1 MKQILDDI
9 VQHTHL
15 MGLFPAL
22 KIHTNEN
29 NETIIESMA
38 EDKSVVLQA
47 ITNSPI
53 PDFNY
58 TFGMGNIEKLNTL
71 LKCPEYK
78 DDPIIKVIK
87 SDKDDQKLPIAIEF
101 NNKNNDFKNHY
112 RLMNTEII
120 NEKLKSIR
128 LKQIYWE
135 IDFEPSDT
143 SMQKFKYQVALN
155 NQEKNFSVTTTAG
168 NLIFNFGDQ
177 GSYYGSYIFEKNV
190 SKKLRNKFSWPIS
203 QTLSLFNL
211 PGSKKIKFSNE
222 GAMMITVTSNHAV
235 YNYILP
241 ARA

>member
-71 LKCPEYK
+71 TPGN
-78 DDPIIKVIK
+78 VI
-87 SDKDDQKLPIAIEF
+87 F
-101 NNKNNDFKNHY
+101 TRTN
-112 RLMNTEII
+112 
-120 NEKLKSIR
+120 
-128 LKQIYWE
+128 
-135 IDFEPSDT
+135 IDS
-143 SMQKFKYQVALN
+143 
-155 NQEKNFSVTTTAG
+155 
-168 NLIFNFGDQ
+168 
-177 GSYYGSYIFEKNV
+177 
-190 SKKLRNKFSWPIS
+190 NKF
-203 QTLSLFNL
+203 
-211 PGSKKIKFSNE
+211 
-222 GAMMITVTSNHAV
+222 
-235 YNYILP
+235 
-241 ARA
+241 

>member
-9 VQHTHL
+9 VHHTHL

-58 TFGMGNIEKLNTL
+58 TFGMGSIEKLNTL

-78 DDPIIKVIK
+78 DDPIIKVVK
-87 SDKDDQKLPIAIEF
+87 SDKDDQQLPIAIEF

-155 NQEKNFSVTTTAG
+155 NQEKNFSVTTTEG

-177 GSYYGSYIFEKNV
+177 GSHYGSYIFEKNEYEYSV
-190 SKKLRNKFSWPIS
+190 LQKSAAIYWLLENAIDSRRR
-203 QTLSLFNL
+203 
-211 PGSKKIKFSNE
+211 IKTTTYSDLQQKPCQFYWH
-222 GAMMITVTSNHAV
+222 GLLQIT
-235 YNYILP
+235 I
-241 ARA
+241 